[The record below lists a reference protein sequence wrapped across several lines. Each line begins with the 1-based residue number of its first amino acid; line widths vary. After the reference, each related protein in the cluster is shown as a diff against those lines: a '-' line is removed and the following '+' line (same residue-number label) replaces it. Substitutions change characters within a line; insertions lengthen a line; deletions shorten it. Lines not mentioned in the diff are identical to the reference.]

1 MQAPSYI
8 RVQQEAFDAGLEIQA
23 LRESCLQ
30 AGAVVS
36 FLGLV
41 RDMANG
47 ASLQRMH
54 IEHYPGMTEKALQDI
69 VAQAH
74 ARWPLLGVRLLHR
87 YGELAAQDG
96 IVLVATASLH
106 RQAAFDAC
114 AFIMDYLKTD
124 APFWKKEI
132 GAFGERW
139 VEARDTDQSAK
150 QQWQQKT

>member
-1 MQAPSYI
+1 MVSTVS
-8 RVQQEAFDAGLEIQA
+8 VQTEPFDEGQVLQA
-23 LRESCLQ
+23 LRQACPQ

-41 RDMANG
+41 REVAHDTQLEQMV
-47 ASLQRMH
+47 
-54 IEHYPGMTEKALQDI
+54 IEHYPGMTEKALQTI
-69 VAQAH
+69 VAQAE
-74 ARWPLLGVRLLHR
+74 ARWPLLGVQLIHR
-87 YGELAAQDG
+87 YGALSARDG

-106 RQAAFDAC
+106 RQAAFEAC

-139 VEARDTDQSAK
+139 VDARDSDAHAK
-150 QQWQQKT
+150 QQWSFPE